1 MNIQERISS
10 LVQAFGDVAYIPDE
24 TFVSLCVADI
34 NAKSYIIK
42 IDKPISE
49 YWSEIY
55 DLHEENGWTWMSS
68 QDFSNKVK
76 KELST
81 LSYFS

>member
-1 MNIQERISS
+1 MNTQERISS
-10 LVQAFGDVAYIPDE
+10 LVNAFGDVAYIPDE

-34 NAKSYIIK
+34 NGKSYNEK
-42 IDKPISE
+42 LNEPISE

-55 DLHEENGWTWMSS
+55 DLYEENGWTWMSS
-68 QDFSNKVK
+68 QDFSDKVR

>member
-10 LVQAFGDVAYIPDE
+10 LVNAFGDVAYIPDE

-34 NAKSYIIK
+34 NAQPYSAE

-49 YWSEIY
+49 YWSEVY
-55 DLHEENGWTWMSS
+55 DLYEENGWTWMSS
-68 QDFSNKVK
+68 QDFSNRVK
-76 KELST
+76 KELNT

>member
-10 LVQAFGDVAYIPDE
+10 LVNAFGDVTYIPDE

-34 NAKSYIIK
+34 NGKSYNEK
-42 IDKPISE
+42 LNEHISE

-55 DLHEENGWTWMSS
+55 DLYEENGWAWMSS
-68 QDFSNKVK
+68 QDFSDKVR